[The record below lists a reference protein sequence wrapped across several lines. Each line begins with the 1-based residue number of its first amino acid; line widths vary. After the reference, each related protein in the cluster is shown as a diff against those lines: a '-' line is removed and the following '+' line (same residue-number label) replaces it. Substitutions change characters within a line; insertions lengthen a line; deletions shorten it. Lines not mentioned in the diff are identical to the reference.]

1 MAEPDFMTA
10 ILGHTLSFVL
20 ALLFAS
26 LFRFFGR
33 KDLNIEKKRA
43 AHSHP
48 TSRLGGLAVCLSILT
63 VMVINSEAWNLKIAI
78 SAFPIFVAG
87 LMEDLGRST
96 KPKLRLAVGAFSA
109 GLFIFFERYYISDVG
124 IGWVNLALSMTPIAI
139 TFTVF
144 CVVALINAMNFIDGI
159 NGLASGKALIASF
172 ALIYLSNLYNEPNL
186 TLLGTAIFTASLG
199 LFMVN
204 YPQGRIFLGDAGAY
218 TLGFLL
224 AVSLITLQNK
234 HPEISAWSILLIIF
248 WPIADVAHSIV
259 RRRIGRRRSDRPDG
273 LHLHHVIMR
282 SVMISSRGRISKQWA
297 NPIATA
303 IILPMAALPVA
314 LGVVYNDN
322 NVLCVTLTF
331 VFALLFA
338 CAHFSI
344 IKATR
349 QRMFVV
355 RRPKKNS
362 FTEMN

>member
-1 MAEPDFMTA
+1 MAEPNFMTA
-10 ILGHTLSFVL
+10 ILGLTLSFTL
-20 ALLFAS
+20 ALTLAGV
-26 LFRFFGR
+26 FRLFGR
-33 KDLNIEKKRA
+33 QDLNIHKKRA

-48 TSRLGGLAVCLSILT
+48 TSRLGGLAVFLSIF
-63 VMVINSEAWNLKIAI
+63 VVIATNYASWNFNIAI

-87 LMEDLGRST
+87 LMEDLGRSI

-109 GLFIFFERYYISDVG
+109 GLFVYFERYYINDVG
-124 IGWVNLALSMTPIAI
+124 IGWVNLALSMTPIAMA
-139 TFTVF
+139 FTVF

-159 NGLASGKALIASF
+159 NGLASGKTLIAAF
-172 ALIYLSNLYNEPNL
+172 ALTWLSNIYNEPNI

-224 AVSLITLQNK
+224 AVSLITLQSK

-248 WPIADVAHSIV
+248 WPIADMAHSIV
-259 RRRIGRRRSDRPDG
+259 RRRIRRWRSDRPDA

-282 SVMISSRGRISKQWA
+282 SVVILSNGRISRQLA
-297 NPIATA
+297 NPLATA

-314 LGVVYNDN
+314 LGVVYSDNDI
-322 NVLCVTLTF
+322 LCGALTL
-331 VFALLFA
+331 VFALLFT
-338 CAHFSI
+338 CIHFNI

-349 QRMFVV
+349 RRIFVV
-355 RRPKKNS
+355 R
-362 FTEMN
+362 

>member
-1 MAEPDFMTA
+1 MAEPNFMTA
-10 ILGHTLSFVL
+10 ILGLALSFAL
-20 ALLFAS
+20 ALTFAS

-33 KDLNIEKKRA
+33 KDLNVHKKRA
-43 AHSHP
+43 AHSRP

-63 VMVINSEAWNLKIAI
+63 VMAINNEAWNVKIAI

-87 LMEDLGRST
+87 LMEDLGRSI

-109 GLFIFFERYYISDVG
+109 GLFVYFERYYINDVG
-124 IGWVNLALSMTPIAI
+124 IGWVNLALSMTPIAMA
-139 TFTVF
+139 FTVF
-144 CVVALINAMNFIDGI
+144 CVVALINAMNLIDGI
-159 NGLASGKALIASF
+159 NGLASGKTLIAAF
-172 ALIYLSNLYNEPNL
+172 ALTWLSNTYNEPNI

-234 HPEISAWSILLIIF
+234 QPEISAWSILLIIF
-248 WPIADVAHSIV
+248 WPIADMAHSIV
-259 RRRIGRRRSDRPDG
+259 RRRIGSQRSDRPDA

-282 SVMISSRGRISKQWA
+282 SLVISSCGRISKQSA
-297 NPIATA
+297 NPLATA

-314 LGVVYNDN
+314 LGVVYNQSDN
-322 NVLCVTLTF
+322 LCMILF
-331 VFALLFA
+331 LVFALLFA
-338 CAHFSI
+338 CAHSSI
-344 IKATR
+344 VNATR
-349 QRMFVV
+349 RRIFLV

-362 FTEMN
+362 FTETN